1 MENDK
6 KYLKNLG
13 SMIQN
18 IISDL
23 KRTTFHISN
32 ELNIDEELIKNAIN
46 GELEFKEVKTI
57 IDQIYNYYPI
67 SFKDIYTEIDD
78 TNKGII
84 YFSNEKSY
92 DSRRITKRNNINNEE
107 TEYYEYR
114 DTALS
119 RHSPF
124 KPEWIKMLRVVNDSD
139 PYNKDVILNK
149 GHLLTQCTFFI
160 GNVNFYYTIN
170 NKNYCIEM
178 KTGDSNFITP
188 YIPHSFTKPN
198 NSEQSLIIAVTFS
211 NKVRTNIND
220 LLFTNINDIN
230 HISGNVRNKNELF
243 LKKLYR
249 QLDLKNISIDNFKNK
264 LSNEFKEEEI
274 NNLLEN
280 GIFNDNIYDRIIEIL
295 NILPHELNVYDF
307 KESDEVIIK
316 YEKKDEWE
324 NNCKNLYVKNL
335 ASSKFFQNFSGSNN
349 KIIGETE
356 ILKSSFHQ
364 YIYVYS
370 NDITFEWGENLENK
384 KIIKQDESLYI
395 KPFVKYK
402 LNIISDESLFINMK
416 LCGELTTEYLD
427 EFATFYPNGKE
438 RITSEKSK
446 WW

>member
-1 MENDK
+1 MENNK

-32 ELNIDEELIKNAIN
+32 ELNINEELIKNAIN

-57 IDQIYNYYPI
+57 IDKIYNHYPI

-160 GNVNFYYTIN
+160 G
-170 NKNYCIEM
+170 K
-178 KTGDSNFITP
+178 
-188 YIPHSFTKPN
+188 
-198 NSEQSLIIAVTFS
+198 
-211 NKVRTNIND
+211 
-220 LLFTNINDIN
+220 
-230 HISGNVRNKNELF
+230 
-243 LKKLYR
+243 
-249 QLDLKNISIDNFKNK
+249 
-264 LSNEFKEEEI
+264 
-274 NNLLEN
+274 
-280 GIFNDNIYDRIIEIL
+280 
-295 NILPHELNVYDF
+295 
-307 KESDEVIIK
+307 
-316 YEKKDEWE
+316 
-324 NNCKNLYVKNL
+324 
-335 ASSKFFQNFSGSNN
+335 
-349 KIIGETE
+349 
-356 ILKSSFHQ
+356 
-364 YIYVYS
+364 
-370 NDITFEWGENLENK
+370 
-384 KIIKQDESLYI
+384 
-395 KPFVKYK
+395 
-402 LNIISDESLFINMK
+402 
-416 LCGELTTEYLD
+416 
-427 EFATFYPNGKE
+427 
-438 RITSEKSK
+438 
-446 WW
+446 